1 MTNAE
6 PLDSRMNICTFRN
19 VLKIFFS
26 LIFMYMMKTSIN
38 PLYKPEIL
46 SWNKLDLN
54 QKELLFIIIII
65 LHLVN
70 SALSNY
76 M

>member
-1 MTNAE
+1 
-6 PLDSRMNICTFRN
+6 
-19 VLKIFFS
+19 
-26 LIFMYMMKTSIN
+26 MMKTSIT
-38 PLYKPEIL
+38 PLYKQEIL

-65 LHLVN
+65 ILHLVN